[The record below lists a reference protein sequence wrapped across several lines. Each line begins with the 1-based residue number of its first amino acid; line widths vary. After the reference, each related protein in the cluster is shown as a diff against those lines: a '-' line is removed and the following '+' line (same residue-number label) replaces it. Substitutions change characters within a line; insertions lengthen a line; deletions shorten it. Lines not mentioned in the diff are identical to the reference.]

1 MAVTIGAQL
10 DQLAVGKYHK
20 RATIIIGVGL
30 FFEFFEVFLASVL
43 GSVLSEEF
51 HVKSSML
58 SLLLGSSFLGMF
70 IGAIFL
76 GRLADK
82 IGRKKAFLINLGIY
96 SIFTFCIALS
106 PNVGFII
113 LFRFLAGL
121 GLGAQPALC
130 DAYLSE
136 IIPTAKRGKYIAW
149 AYTLSFLSIPAE
161 GFLARMLVPLTPLG
175 IEGWRWMFIIGSIGA
190 LIVFLTAHL
199 LPESPRWLA
208 TAGKCDEAAEVFKKL
223 GGSKTQ
229 AEEFRAKAS
238 LTQRD
243 AAQQDRQ
250 SRPIFQKK
258 WMKNTIMLYIFQ
270 IFQTIGYY
278 GFGTLSPLV
287 LAQKGYN
294 ISHSLEYI
302 ALSFIGYPLGALL
315 SVPLIEKID
324 RKWLVSASAFGMGV
338 FGILF
343 GMGTIASMIIV
354 FGFIYTLCSNIFSN
368 AFHVLQAEIFPTEI
382 RATAT
387 GAAYSVSRL
396 MSGLMPF
403 ILLPVLEHQGATT
416 MFAIVA
422 LAMIIVIL
430 DISLLAPRT
439 TGRSLEHIENAYD
452 DAPPIRADGVEATK

>member
-1 MAVTIGAQL
+1 MLRSCSYPFDVQL
-10 DQLAVGKYHK
+10 QHLYPGNLCL
-20 RATIIIGVGL
+20 L
-30 FFEFFEVFLASVL
+30 FFIPLL
-43 GSVLSEEF
+43 I
-51 HVKSSML
+51 HVRYSMGVYCI
-58 SLLLGSSFLGMF
+58 SRIRAAGT
-70 IGAIFL
+70 AAQ
-76 GRLADK
+76 R
-82 IGRKKAFLINLGIY
+82 
-96 SIFTFCIALS
+96 FT
-106 PNVGFII
+106 
-113 LFRFLAGL
+113 
-121 GLGAQPALC
+121 
-130 DAYLSE
+130 
-136 IIPTAKRGKYIAW
+136 
-149 AYTLSFLSIPAE
+149 
-161 GFLARMLVPLTPLG
+161 GFLP
-175 IEGWRWMFIIGSIGA
+175 
-190 LIVFLTAHL
+190 HL

-208 TAGKCDEAAEVFKKL
+208 TAGKWDEAAEVFKKL

>member
-1 MAVTIGAQL
+1 
-10 DQLAVGKYHK
+10 
-20 RATIIIGVGL
+20 
-30 FFEFFEVFLASVL
+30 
-43 GSVLSEEF
+43 
-51 HVKSSML
+51 
-58 SLLLGSSFLGMF
+58 
-70 IGAIFL
+70 
-76 GRLADK
+76 
-82 IGRKKAFLINLGIY
+82 
-96 SIFTFCIALS
+96 
-106 PNVGFII
+106 
-113 LFRFLAGL
+113 
-121 GLGAQPALC
+121 
-130 DAYLSE
+130 
-136 IIPTAKRGKYIAW
+136 
-149 AYTLSFLSIPAE
+149 
-161 GFLARMLVPLTPLG
+161 
-175 IEGWRWMFIIGSIGA
+175 
-190 LIVFLTAHL
+190 
-199 LPESPRWLA
+199 
-208 TAGKCDEAAEVFKKL
+208 
-223 GGSKTQ
+223 
-229 AEEFRAKAS
+229 
-238 LTQRD
+238 
-243 AAQQDRQ
+243 
-250 SRPIFQKK
+250 
-258 WMKNTIMLYIFQ
+258 MKNTIMLYIFQ

>member
-1 MAVTIGAQL
+1 M
-10 DQLAVGKYHK
+10 
-20 RATIIIGVGL
+20 
-30 FFEFFEVFLASVL
+30 
-43 GSVLSEEF
+43 
-51 HVKSSML
+51 
-58 SLLLGSSFLGMF
+58 
-70 IGAIFL
+70 
-76 GRLADK
+76 
-82 IGRKKAFLINLGIY
+82 
-96 SIFTFCIALS
+96 
-106 PNVGFII
+106 
-113 LFRFLAGL
+113 
-121 GLGAQPALC
+121 
-130 DAYLSE
+130 
-136 IIPTAKRGKYIAW
+136 
-149 AYTLSFLSIPAE
+149 
-161 GFLARMLVPLTPLG
+161 
-175 IEGWRWMFIIGSIGA
+175 
-190 LIVFLTAHL
+190 
-199 LPESPRWLA
+199 
-208 TAGKCDEAAEVFKKL
+208 
-223 GGSKTQ
+223 
-229 AEEFRAKAS
+229 
-238 LTQRD
+238 
-243 AAQQDRQ
+243 
-250 SRPIFQKK
+250 
-258 WMKNTIMLYIFQ
+258 
-270 IFQTIGYY
+270 
-278 GFGTLSPLV
+278 

-439 TGRSLEHIENAYD
+439 TGVHWSILKMRMMMRRLFALMVSKQQNNMPYHA
-452 DAPPIRADGVEATK
+452 AVTKRGYLHLQRYGYSYR